1 MGYPVY
7 RNGRGSRARLSAL
20 PQSACT
26 NKVLAM
32 YSWHGLRTDSGA
44 QLGVA
49 FVDRS
54 ARGFI
59 SRVNPGRT
67 PLLIHPSRNFFF
79 FAVSFLNA
87 RIIRVLSVHVPLQS
101 ETWNFQSLVVRGII
115 SLSCWS
121 GWMNHR
127 VGELFSLLPQS
138 PSPKPWTII
147 NKIR

>member
-1 MGYPVY
+1 
-7 RNGRGSRARLSAL
+7 
-20 PQSACT
+20 
-26 NKVLAM
+26 M

-79 FAVSFLNA
+79 FRCLFLECED
-87 RIIRVLSVHVPLQS
+87 HPG
-101 ETWNFQSLVVRGII
+101 T
-115 SLSCWS
+115 
-121 GWMNHR
+121 
-127 VGELFSLLPQS
+127 
-138 PSPKPWTII
+138 
-147 NKIR
+147 